1 MCQCVFTGDV
11 ESGSVPPS
19 TRRMS
24 TDSAPAT
31 PTLNQLMESHRSGF
45 PDSRRSVNPAGTGH
59 SLGMDSTVSGETVPQ
74 GGKGMVRATVI

>member
-1 MCQCVFTGDV
+1 M
-11 ESGSVPPS
+11 
-19 TRRMS
+19 RRV
-24 TDSAPAT
+24 SATSEPAT

-74 GGKGMVRATVI
+74 GGKGMVRVPVMWCIVLHSCFHHC

>member
-1 MCQCVFTGDV
+1 M
-11 ESGSVPPS
+11 
-19 TRRMS
+19 RRV
-24 TDSAPAT
+24 SANSEPAT

-74 GGKGMVRATVI
+74 GGKGMVRSAVT